1 MSANEIG
8 FRTVSLRPPA
18 IWGPGDPYSRGL
30 PGAIRTGRFAFVDR
44 GDYAFAT
51 CHVDN
56 VVEAVECSLERG
68 EGGRAFF
75 ICDRDRQTFREFV
88 ASIAALKG
96 LSIEKLG
103 SMPYWRASAIG
114 RALDAVWA
122 VTGREGDPPISR
134 SMMRMIGREFSLN
147 DAAARRELGYVGM
160 VGREPRRV
168 CRRLQLLRKWRPHEK
183 ENKQI
188 FTGSP
193 RPSSADGFGS
203 PRRIFLAMVS
213 RSPPRSVARR
223 RRSMNG

>member
-1 MSANEIG
+1 MDEAGSTIRNADETSPTFPEHFSAYLASKVRAELLVMSAKEIG

-114 RALDAVWA
+114 WALDAVWA
-122 VTGREGDPPISR
+122 GGSQI
-134 SMMRMIGREFSLN
+134 
-147 DAAARRELGYVGM
+147 
-160 VGREPRRV
+160 
-168 CRRLQLLRKWRPHEK
+168 LLVNLLLTTTVEIPL
-183 ENKQI
+183 
-188 FTGSP
+188 P
-193 RPSSADGFGS
+193 
-203 PRRIFLAMVS
+203 M
-213 RSPPRSVARR
+213 
-223 RRSMNG
+223 